1 MKRKDNNLINIIR
14 SRIFGDVSINITNEA
29 SKEERI
35 WYIKEL
41 RKDWVNFWIWP
52 LALIT
57 VCMVIGKALYNCWIG
72 IANPIMNSSRPI
84 EYLFSNSSYWGKLM
98 YYHLRIL
105 LNDLIYMTGL
115 LIFTLAILKVI
126 SLFRYRIK

>member
-1 MKRKDNNLINIIR
+1 
-14 SRIFGDVSINITNEA
+14 
-29 SKEERI
+29 
-35 WYIKEL
+35 
-41 RKDWVNFWIWP
+41 
-52 LALIT
+52 
-57 VCMVIGKALYNCWIG
+57 
-72 IANPIMNSSRPI
+72 
-84 EYLFSNSSYWGKLM
+84 M